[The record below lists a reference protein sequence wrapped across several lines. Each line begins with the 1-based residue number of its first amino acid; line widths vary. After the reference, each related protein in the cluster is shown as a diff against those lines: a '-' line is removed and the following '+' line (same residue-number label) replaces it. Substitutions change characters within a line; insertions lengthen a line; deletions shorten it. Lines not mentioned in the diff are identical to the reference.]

1 MAQSEVEKSF
11 GRCTVN
17 PNFLD
22 RFYQI
27 FLASHPAIAP
37 MFAHTDMAR
46 QKGLLRSGLAMVIM
60 HGQGNS
66 FGTKSLD
73 KIAES
78 HSKKK
83 WNISPSLYPFWV
95 NSLMQAIKECDP
107 QLTPAVEAEWRKV
120 LEAGASYIAAGYN
133 K

>member
-1 MAQSEVEKSF
+1 MAQSDVEKSF

-17 PNFLD
+17 PKFLD
-22 RFYQI
+22 RFYET
-27 FLASHPAIAP
+27 FLASHPSLAP

-46 QKGLLRSGLAMVIM
+46 QKGLLRSGITMVVM
-60 HGQGNS
+60 HSQGNS
-66 FGTKSLD
+66 FGTRSLD

-83 WNISPSLYPFWV
+83 LNINPSLYPFWV
-95 NSLMQAIKECDP
+95 NSLIQTIRECDP
-107 QLTPAVEAEWRKV
+107 EFTPTIEAEWRKT
-120 LEAGASYIAAGYN
+120 LEAGATYIAAGYN

>member
-1 MAQSEVEKSF
+1 
-11 GRCTVN
+11 
-17 PNFLD
+17 
-22 RFYQI
+22 
-27 FLASHPAIAP
+27 
-37 MFAHTDMAR
+37 
-46 QKGLLRSGLAMVIM
+46 MVIM

-78 HSKKK
+78 HCKKK

-120 LEAGASYIAAGYN
+120 LKAGASYIAAGYN